1 MQNKTRFI
9 KDVVHGEIV
18 LDHGW
23 ASEIIKCKEF
33 VRLTRIKQLGL
44 VYKLF
49 PSAMHTR
56 FGHSL
61 GTYCL
66 ANRIIK
72 QLGCFTKTEA
82 NELAAAAL
90 LHDLGHGPH
99 SHAFEQYTGINHE
112 WYSKQLILDSNTEV
126 NKILVKYNINPQ
138 HVCDILDHNHPNSFL
153 NDLISSQ
160 IDVDRMDY
168 LARDSHFTGVCFGN
182 IDASIM
188 IKWSTIQNHKIC
200 FYSKA
205 ISSIENFLLARYHM
219 YRQAYETPKVIA
231 MQELIK
237 KMLARYKVL
246 YNRNKKKLVDKYN
259 MSAFFEPWLLNKR
272 FTNEQYIKLDDLKFE
287 MFIDQMQYEKDPHI
301 LEAFKLYSSFAN
313 SDYKVV
319 LANRNNIDKYKKLFA
334 SKTKFPQL
342 YIHKCKLGTR
352 AIYKKDDQPIW
363 IYDDLTNQTASLD
376 QESLIIKKLIKANKS
391 LDILV
396 INNNV

>member
-1 MQNKTRFI
+1 MQNKTKFI

-18 LDHGW
+18 LDHAW
-23 ASEIIKCKEF
+23 VSEIIKCKEF
-33 VRLTRIKQLGL
+33 IRLQKIKQLGL

-56 FGHSL
+56 YGHSL

-66 ANRIIK
+66 ANKIIR
-72 QLGCFTKTEA
+72 QLDCFTKTES
-82 NELAAAAL
+82 NELSAAAL

-112 WYSKQLILDSNTEV
+112 WYSKQLILDPKTEV
-126 NKILVKYNINPQ
+126 NKILIKYNINPQ
-138 HVCDILDHNHPNSFL
+138 HVCDILDHKHPNSFL

-168 LARDSHFTGVCFGN
+168 LARDSHFTGVCFGD

-188 IKWSTIQNHKIC
+188 IKWATIQNHKIC

-219 YRQAYETPKVIA
+219 YRQAYETPKIIA

-237 KMLARYKVL
+237 KMLARFKVL
-246 YNRNKKKLVDKYN
+246 YGKKNRKVVDKYN
-259 MSAFFEPWLLNKR
+259 MSVFFEPWLLNKK

-287 MFIDQMQYEKDPHI
+287 MFIDQMQYEKDPYI
-301 LEAFKLYSSFAN
+301 LEAFNLYSSFAN

-319 LANRNNIDKYKKLFA
+319 LANKNNIEKYRELIGKK
-334 SKTKFPQL
+334 SKHYQL
-342 YIHKCKLGTR
+342 YIHKCKLATR

-363 IYDDLTNQTASLD
+363 IYDDLTNQVASLD
-376 QESLIIKKLIKANKS
+376 QESLIIKKLIKATKP
-391 LDILV
+391 LDVLV
-396 INNNV
+396 INNNI